1 MNTTSSLHSRL
12 DSAQQKFFIAGAAG
26 LALCALGGFAN
37 PIQFFHSYLLA
48 FMFWA
53 GIALGCAAIV
63 MLHHLTGGAWGF
75 GIRRMLEAGTRTFLL
90 LAVLF
95 LPLLFGLTR
104 LYLWAQPELVAADP
118 ILQYKHLYLNVPFFL
133 VRAAVYFAAWN
144 LLGFFLSKWSA
155 EQDAT
160 GDPRVASRLEA
171 LSGPGLIIYG
181 LTVSFASID
190 WVMSLEPHWFSTI
203 YGMMFMVSQALA
215 AMSFVIVVAMLL
227 ADSPPLS
234 AAISPAQFHDLG
246 NLLFTF
252 TMLWA
257 YLSFSQFLLVWSGN
271 LQSEIP
277 WYASR
282 ASGGWAGV
290 ALFLIIFHFAV
301 PFLLLLSRTV
311 KRRMRVLAAV
321 AAGLLFMGL
330 VDLFWLITPAF
341 HRQGPRPHWM
351 DLAAPIGVGGIWMAG
366 FLSQLKGRP
375 LVPLHDTGNEAGIP
389 EGARIHGAP
398 MRGASSH
405 GH

>member
-1 MNTTSSLHSRL
+1 MNTASSLRSRL
-12 DSAQQKFFIAGAAG
+12 EGAQQEFFIAGAAG
-26 LALCALGGFAN
+26 LALCAAGGFAD
-37 PIQFFHSYLLA
+37 PVQFFRSYLVA

-63 MLHHLTGGAWGF
+63 MLHHLTGGAWGI
-75 GIRRMLEAGTRTFLL
+75 GIRRMLESGTRTFPL

-95 LPLLFGLTR
+95 LPLLFGLAR
-104 LYLWAQPELVAADP
+104 LYAWAQPEVVAADP
-118 ILQYKHLYLNVPFFL
+118 ILQYKRLYLNVPFFL
-133 VRAAVYFAAWN
+133 VRAGIYFGAWN
-144 LLGFFLSKWSA
+144 LLSFFLNRWSA

-160 GDPRVASRLEA
+160 GDPGIARRFEA
-171 LSGPGLIIYG
+171 LSGPGLIVYG
-181 LTVSFASID
+181 FTVSFASID

-246 NLLFTF
+246 NLLFAF

-271 LQSEIP
+271 LQNEIP

-282 ASGGWAGV
+282 ASGGWAWV
-290 ALFLIIFHFAV
+290 AVLLIVFHFGV

-311 KRRMRVLAAV
+311 KRRMRMLSAV

-341 HRQGPRPHWM
+341 HPRGPRPHWM

-366 FLSQLKGRP
+366 FLSQLKARP
-375 LVPLHDTGNEAGIP
+375 LVPLHDTRNEGVIL
-389 EGARIHGAP
+389 EGSP
-398 MRGASSH
+398 LRGASTH